1 MSKICVKCNRTIN
14 INRLPFHYINTHS
27 IHVEPSVHE
36 KIYMNQNYIKYNV
49 GKYYFDDTYDI
60 IPYSDDINNAINTA
74 LFENKKSIEITYKTD
89 DMIEYHHINLMDLSI
104 LMDRDPTCFEKL
116 FNCCDDMKKIKQYT
130 LAYDMNERTNMKT
143 KKDLMKFVND
153 ITEFPLRSEYIKEL
167 TIRLG

>member
-1 MSKICVKCNRTIN
+1 
-14 INRLPFHYINTHS
+14 
-27 IHVEPSVHE
+27 
-36 KIYMNQNYIKYNV
+36 MNQNYIKYNV

-143 KKDLMKFVND
+143 KKDLIDIND
-153 ITEFPLRSEYIKEL
+153 NTYYPLRSEYIKEL